1 MKTSPA
7 TFIVFAIFVTVGLL
21 GGLSAAQSPTDT
33 QSGLDD
39 TTPPEVTILS
49 PVAGHVHFVGIELFR
64 NPFGLTMTMGAFLLR
79 PGVAIAIDNVDHSSE
94 LTVTVN
100 LDDKPGMTA
109 TFVPCDNTFEWQ
121 GSLGPG
127 VGIYTLKVTA
137 KDTSDNTGT
146 AEMQVFYDCILP
158 VSG

>member
-1 MKTSPA
+1 MNHRIA
-7 TFIVFAIFVTVGLL
+7 TFTVAAVFLAAGLL
-21 GGLSAAQSPTDT
+21 GGLTGAQSSTGTPA
-33 QSGLDD
+33 GFDD

-49 PVAGHVHFVGIELFR
+49 PEAGHVHFVGIELFR

-79 PGVAIAIDNVDHSSE
+79 PGVAVAIDNVDHSSE

-121 GSLGPG
+121 GSLGIG
-127 VGIYTLKVTA
+127 FGIYTLKVTA
-137 KDTSDNTGT
+137 EDTSGNVGS
-146 AEMQVFYDCILP
+146 AEMRIFYDCILP
-158 VSG
+158 ASE

>member
-1 MKTSPA
+1 MNHRIA
-7 TFIVFAIFVTVGLL
+7 TFTVAAVFLTAGLF
-21 GGLSAAQSPTDT
+21 GVLSAAQSPADVTA
-33 QSGLDD
+33 SLDD

-49 PVAGHVHFVGIELFR
+49 PEAGHVHFVGIELFR
-64 NPFGLTMTMGAFLLR
+64 NPFGLTMTMGAFLFR
-79 PGVAIAIDNVDHSSE
+79 PGIAVALDNVDHSSE

-127 VGIYTLKVTA
+127 FGIYTLKVTA
-137 KDTSDNTGT
+137 EDTSGNTGT